1 MKITLSTSAIYYL
14 SSDMAKQLLPILF
27 TLICC
32 SANAQVIRRPVTAI
46 LGWSHAGQQGDY
58 LMGLDMGIM
67 DETGKFHYFITIDAR
82 PYKRK
87 VQEFAGNNLF
97 YQYQEERYVLTL
109 GARYLHELQN
119 SGKGVFVGLSGGYN
133 FGNYRGISLKPEQGW
148 IIRPNAG
155 FFWNLAP
162 QFFTLELGY
171 EYFESRSDTVKD
183 HWVFLNFLF
192 KLNRDDL

>member
-1 MKITLSTSAIYYL
+1 MKTAHLTLPFCYL
-14 SSDMAKQLLPILF
+14 RIVMVKQLLLTFFIVSSSML
-27 TLICC
+27 
-32 SANAQVIRRPVTAI
+32 NAQTIRKPVTAI
-46 LGWSHAGQQGDY
+46 LGWSHAGQQQDY
-58 LMGLDMGIM
+58 LMGLDIGVM
-67 DETGKFHYFITIDAR
+67 DETERFHYFITIDAR

-87 VQEFAGNNLF
+87 VQEFAGNNVF

-109 GARYLHELQN
+109 GTRYLHELQS

-171 EYFESRSDTVKD
+171 EYFDSRSDTVKD

-192 KLNRDDL
+192 KLNDNG

>member
-1 MKITLSTSAIYYL
+1 MKTAYLTLPFCYL
-14 SSDMAKQLLPILF
+14 RIAMVKQLL
-27 TLICC
+27 LIFFIV
-32 SANAQVIRRPVTAI
+32 SSSMLNAQAIRKPVTAI
-46 LGWSHAGQQGDY
+46 LGWSHAGQQQDY
-58 LMGLDMGIM
+58 LMGLDIGVM
-67 DETGKFHYFITIDAR
+67 DETERFHYFITIDAR

-87 VQEFAGNNLF
+87 VQEFAGNNVF

-109 GARYLHELQN
+109 GTRYLHELQS

-171 EYFESRSDTVKD
+171 EYFDSRSDTVKD

-192 KLNRDDL
+192 KLNDNG

>member
-14 SSDMAKQLLPILF
+14 SSDMAKQLLPILL

-109 GARYLHELQN
+109 GTRYLHELQN
-119 SGKGVFVGLSGGYN
+119 SGKGVFVGLSAGYN

-155 FFWNLAP
+155 FFWDLAP

>member
-1 MKITLSTSAIYYL
+1 MV
-14 SSDMAKQLLPILF
+14 KQLLLTFFIVSSSML
-27 TLICC
+27 
-32 SANAQVIRRPVTAI
+32 NAQTIRKPVTAI
-46 LGWSHAGQQGDY
+46 LGWSHAGQQQDY
-58 LMGLDMGIM
+58 LMGLDIGVM
-67 DETGKFHYFITIDAR
+67 DETERFHYFITIDAR

-87 VQEFAGNNLF
+87 VQEFAGNNVF

-109 GARYLHELQN
+109 GTRYLHELQS

-171 EYFESRSDTVKD
+171 EYFDSRSDTVKD

-192 KLNRDDL
+192 KLNDNG

>member
-1 MKITLSTSAIYYL
+1 MKTAHLTLLFCYL
-14 SSDMAKQLLPILF
+14 RIAMVKQLLLTFFIVSSGML
-27 TLICC
+27 
-32 SANAQVIRRPVTAI
+32 NAQAIRKPVTAI
-46 LGWSHAGQQGDY
+46 LVWSHAGQQQDY
-58 LMGLDMGIM
+58 LMGLDIGVM
-67 DETGKFHYFITIDAR
+67 DETERFHYFITIDAR

-87 VQEFAGNNLF
+87 VQEFAGNNVF

-109 GARYLHELQN
+109 GTRYLHELQS
-119 SGKGVFVGLSGGYN
+119 SGKGVFMGLSGGYN

-171 EYFESRSDTVKD
+171 EYFDSRSDTVKD

-192 KLNRDDL
+192 KLNDNG

>member
-1 MKITLSTSAIYYL
+1 MKITHSTSAIYYL
-14 SSDMAKQLLPILF
+14 SSAMAKQLLPILI

-32 SANAQVIRRPVTAI
+32 SANAQAIRRPVTAI
-46 LGWSHAGQQGDY
+46 LGWSHAGQQRDY

-67 DETGKFHYFITIDAR
+67 DETEKFHYFITIDAR

-87 VQEFAGNNLF
+87 VQEFAGNNIF

-109 GARYLHELQN
+109 GTRYLHELQN

-133 FGNYRGISLKPEQGW
+133 FGNYRGISIKPDQGW

-155 FFWNLAP
+155 FYWDLAP

-171 EYFESRSDTVKD
+171 EYFDSRSDAVKD
-183 HWVFLNFLF
+183 HWIFLNFLF
-192 KLNRDDL
+192 KLNDNG